1 MSQNKQTDYLAPEV
15 EVIEFSVECGFATSN
30 MENIGGEKDEIEL

>member
-1 MSQNKQTDYLAPEV
+1 MSKSKQATYISPEV
-15 EVIEFSVECGFATSN
+15 EVIELSVECGFATSN